1 VQELAWAG
9 NVPWPDHMAG
19 SAEALRLA
27 GVLDRATPYELARIG
42 RAMFAEAKA
51 ARQRAA
57 RKRRREYRARLGL
70 AGTDTRRPVRIPREV
85 PPEEAEM
92 YGDLARLDHSARIAG
107 RLR

>member
-1 VQELAWAG
+1 MQELAWAG

-57 RKRRREYRARLGL
+57 RSGI
-70 AGTDTRRPVRIPREV
+70 RPGATCLRT
-85 PPEEAEM
+85 
-92 YGDLARLDHSARIAG
+92 SG
-107 RLR
+107 RCCSTGSLT